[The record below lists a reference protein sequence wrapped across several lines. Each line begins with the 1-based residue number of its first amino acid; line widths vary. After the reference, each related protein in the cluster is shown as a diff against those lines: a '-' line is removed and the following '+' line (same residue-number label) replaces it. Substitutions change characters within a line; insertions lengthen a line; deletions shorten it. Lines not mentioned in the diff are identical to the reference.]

1 MRLVARDNQRRG
13 TGMTQMTKTG
23 LGLLAVLA
31 LAGCQSAAPTF
42 GGGGNVR
49 SGPAPLRPAPTGQ
62 VYSNQLPPPPPP
74 PAAPVTPAAPPADA
88 AAAGAQTPAPTQTAS
103 AAPVTREGLV
113 GAWRVSS
120 GGGNCQIFMALT
132 QWTGGYRAASR
143 GCPGQVAD
151 VSAWDVSGS
160 QVVLKD
166 SSGSTV
172 ATLNNTGG
180 TRYEGTTSGGQSVS
194 LYR

>member
-1 MRLVARDNQRRG
+1 M
-13 TGMTQMTKTG
+13 MHWMKTG
-23 LGLLAVLA
+23 AATAAMLA
-31 LAGCQSAAPTF
+31 LAGCNQSVPNLGGSQSRAAIA
-42 GGGGNVR
+42 
-49 SGPAPLRPAPTGQ
+49 PAPLPAAPSGQ

-74 PAAPVTPAAPPADA
+74 PVASAPVTPPPATDPA
-88 AAAGAQTPAPTQTAS
+88 AAPTQVAS

-166 SSGSTV
+166 GGGSTV

-180 TRYEGTTSGGQSVS
+180 TRYEGTTSGGQQIS

>member
-1 MRLVARDNQRRG
+1 MTLDDNAAANGGTARRLV
-13 TGMTQMTKTG
+13 
-23 LGLLAVLA
+23 LGCAMAAALA
-31 LAGCQSAAPTF
+31 LAGCNQTMPMAGGGY
-42 GGGGNVR
+42 GGGGV
-49 SGPAPLRPAPTGQ
+49 APLRAAPTGQ
-62 VYSNQLPPPPPP
+62 VYANQLPPPPPP
-74 PAAPVTPAAPPADA
+74 PAAPV
-88 AAAGAQTPAPTQTAS
+88 AQTPVTPPVDGAGATSATPAPVQTAS
-103 AAPVTREGLV
+103 ASPVTREGLV
-113 GAWRVSS
+113 GAWRVTS

-151 VSAWDVSGS
+151 VSAWDVAGN

-166 SSGSTV
+166 SGGSTV

>member
-1 MRLVARDNQRRG
+1 
-13 TGMTQMTKTG
+13 MTRMMKTG
-23 LGLLAVLA
+23 AVLAVL
-31 LAGCQSAAPTF
+31 LAASGCTRSMSPTTSD
-42 GGGGNVR
+42 NNSV
-49 SGPAPLRPAPTGQ
+49 APLRPAPTSQ
-62 VYSNQLPPPPPP
+62 VASSQLPPPPPP
-74 PAAPVTPAAPPADA
+74 PPPVTAPPVDTQPQTDASTGAAAP
-88 AAAGAQTPAPTQTAS
+88 GATQTAS

-113 GAWRVSS
+113 GAWKVSS

-132 QWTGGYRAASR
+132 KWTGGYRAASR

-172 ATLNNTGG
+172 ASLNNSGG
-180 TRYEGTTSGGQSVS
+180 TRYDGSTTGGQAIS

>member
-1 MRLVARDNQRRG
+1 
-13 TGMTQMTKTG
+13 MTQLMKTG
-23 LGLLAVLA
+23 AGLVLVLA
-31 LAGCQSAAPTF
+31 LAGCTQSASNF
-42 GGGGNVR
+42 GGSSPR
-49 SGPAPLRPAPTGQ
+49 IATAPAPLPAAPSGQ
-62 VYSNQLPPPPPP
+62 VYSSQLPPPPSAPVA
-74 PAAPVTPAAPPADA
+74 AAPVTPPPALPTDPAAAPV
-88 AAAGAQTPAPTQTAS
+88 QTAS
-103 AAPVTREGLV
+103 TQPVTREGLV

-151 VSAWDVSGS
+151 VSAWDVAGS

-166 SSGSTV
+166 SGGTTV

-180 TRYEGTTSGGQSVS
+180 TRYEGTTTGGQAVS

>member
-1 MRLVARDNQRRG
+1 M
-13 TGMTQMTKTG
+13 MKTC
-23 LGLLAVLA
+23 AVLA
-31 LAGCQSAAPTF
+31 SVLAVSACT
-42 GGGGNVR
+42 R
-49 SGPAPLRPAPTGQ
+49 SVSPMADSGLAPLRPAPTGQ
-62 VYSNQLPPPPPP
+62 VSSSQLPPPPAPP
-74 PAAPVTPAAPPADA
+74 PPVTVATATPPPVDPTAGTTPASPAAPV
-88 AAAGAQTPAPTQTAS
+88 QTAS
-103 AAPVTREGLV
+103 AGPVTREGLV
-113 GAWRVSS
+113 GAWKVSS

-132 QWTGGYRAASR
+132 KWTGGYRAASR

-172 ATLNNTGG
+172 ASLNNSGG
-180 TRYEGTTSGGQSVS
+180 TRYDGQTTGGAAIS

>member
-1 MRLVARDNQRRG
+1 MMRMMKTGVMLAALLVA
-13 TGMTQMTKTG
+13 
-23 LGLLAVLA
+23 
-31 LAGCQSAAPTF
+31 AGCTRSMSPVSDSGGPSPLRSAPTTR
-42 GGGGNVR
+42 VAASR
-49 SGPAPLRPAPTGQ
+49 
-62 VYSNQLPPPPPP
+62 LPPPPAPP
-74 PAAPVTPAAPPADA
+74 PPVADAPADTMLGATPPAPADTPP
-88 AAAGAQTPAPTQTAS
+88 AGATPTQTAA

-113 GAWRVSS
+113 GAWKVSS

-132 QWTGGYRAASR
+132 KWTGGYRAASR
-143 GCPGQVAD
+143 GCPGQVAN

-172 ATLNNTGG
+172 ANLSNSGG
-180 TRYEGTTSGGQSVS
+180 TRYDGQTTGGQAIS

>member
-1 MRLVARDNQRRG
+1 MTLWTTTRLRARTGLALVA
-13 TGMTQMTKTG
+13 
-23 LGLLAVLA
+23 AVT
-31 LAGCQSAAPTF
+31 LAGCNQTMPMA
-42 GGGGNVR
+42 GGGTMGGGV
-49 SGPAPLRPAPTGQ
+49 APLRAAPTGQ
-62 VYSNQLPPPPPP
+62 VYANQLPPPPPP
-74 PAAPVTPAAPPADA
+74 PAAPVVQTPVTPPVDAAAAAGTTPAAPV
-88 AAAGAQTPAPTQTAS
+88 QTAS
-103 AAPVTREGLV
+103 ATPVTREGLV
-113 GAWRVSS
+113 GAWRVTS

-151 VSAWDVSGS
+151 VSAWDVSGN

-166 SSGSTV
+166 SGGSTV

>member
-1 MRLVARDNQRRG
+1 
-13 TGMTQMTKTG
+13 MTQMIRMG
-23 LGLLAVLA
+23 LGLAAALA
-31 LAGCQSAAPTF
+31 LAGCQSAAPSF
-42 GGGGNVR
+42 GGGSNVR
-49 SGPAPLRPAPTGQ
+49 SPAPLRPAPTGQ

-74 PAAPVTPAAPPADA
+74 PAAPMTPTTPPADA
-88 AAAGAQTPAPTQTAS
+88 AAAGGQTPPTQTAS
-103 AAPVTREGLV
+103 AGPVTREGLV

-172 ATLNNTGG
+172 ATLSNAGG

>member
-1 MRLVARDNQRRG
+1 MTNWTRTG
-13 TGMTQMTKTG
+13 TALLA
-23 LGLLAVLA
+23 LGLLAGCNT
-31 LAGCQSAAPTF
+31 AGPNL
-42 GGGGNVR
+42 GGGVAPLQ
-49 SGPAPLRPAPTGQ
+49 PAPRGQ
-62 VYSNQLPPPPPP
+62 VYSNALPPPPPP
-74 PAAPVTPAAPPADA
+74 PAAPV
-88 AAAGAQTPAPTQTAS
+88 AQTPPPVDTAAVSAPGTSAPVQTAS

-166 SSGSTV
+166 SGGSTV
-172 ATLNNTGG
+172 ATLTNAGG
-180 TRYEGTTSGGQSVS
+180 TRYEGTTSGGQQVS

>member
-1 MRLVARDNQRRG
+1 
-13 TGMTQMTKTG
+13 MTHWTKTG
-23 LGLLAVLA
+23 AA
-31 LAGCQSAAPTF
+31 LAALLTVAGCNSVAPGM
-42 GGGGNVR
+42 GGPSMAGN
-49 SGPAPLRPAPTGQ
+49 SGIAPLRAAPTGQ
-62 VYSNQLPPPPPP
+62 VYANQLPPPPPP
-74 PAAPVTPAAPPADA
+74 PVAPASQTPPPGQTPPGAAPTQATP
-88 AAAGAQTPAPTQTAS
+88 PTQTAS

-151 VSAWDVSGS
+151 VSAWDVSGN

-166 SSGSTV
+166 SGGSTV
-172 ATLNNTGG
+172 ATLSNAGG

>member
-1 MRLVARDNQRRG
+1 MNVI
-13 TGMTQMTKTG
+13 KTG
-23 LGLLAVLA
+23 AVLA
-31 LAGCQSAAPTF
+31 LLLAASGCTTSSPQMSD
-42 GGGGNVR
+42 NR
-49 SGPAPLRPAPTGQ
+49 GPAPLRPAPTGQ
-62 VYSNQLPPPPPP
+62 VASSQLPPPPAPP
-74 PAAPVTPAAPPADA
+74 PPVSTMPTTDSMAQPGMSPDAAPIGG
-88 AAAGAQTPAPTQTAS
+88 GATQSAS

-113 GAWRVSS
+113 GAWKVSS

-132 QWTGGYRAASR
+132 KWTGGYRAASR

-172 ATLNNTGG
+172 ASLNNSGG
-180 TRYEGTTSGGQSVS
+180 TRYDGTTTGGQAIS

>member
-1 MRLVARDNQRRG
+1 
-13 TGMTQMTKTG
+13 MTQWMKTG
-23 LGLLAVLA
+23 VAMAALLS
-31 LAGCQSAAPTF
+31 LAGCNSVAPSF
-42 GGGGNVR
+42 GGGGNLGGGVGVAPVR
-49 SGPAPLRPAPTGQ
+49 AAPAGQ
-62 VYSNQLPPPPPP
+62 VYASQLPPPPPP
-74 PAAPVTPAAPPADA
+74 PATPVTQMPPPGQTPPGQTPPPGAQPPA
-88 AAAGAQTPAPTQTAS
+88 QPTRTAS
-103 AAPVTREGLV
+103 AGPVTRESLV

-166 SSGSTV
+166 SGGSTV
-172 ATLNNTGG
+172 ATLSNAGG
-180 TRYEGTTSGGQSVS
+180 TRYEGTTSGGQTVS

>member
-1 MRLVARDNQRRG
+1 MTNWMKTGAALVA
-13 TGMTQMTKTG
+13 
-23 LGLLAVLA
+23 LAA
-31 LAGCQSAAPTF
+31 LAGCQSAPSF
-42 GGGGNVR
+42 GGGGAAPVAQ
-49 SGPAPLRPAPTGQ
+49 SPAPLAPAPRGQ
-62 VYSNQLPPPPPP
+62 VYANQLPPPP
-74 PAAPVTPAAPPADA
+74 APPVA
-88 AAAGAQTPAPTQTAS
+88 AQTPPPLESTAPGAAPAGGTQTAS
-103 AAPVTREGLV
+103 LGPVTREGLV

-151 VSAWDVSGS
+151 VAAWDVSGS
-160 QVVLKD
+160 QVVLRD
-166 SSGSTV
+166 SGGNNV

-180 TRYEGTTSGGQSVS
+180 SRYEGSTTGGQQIS

>member
-1 MRLVARDNQRRG
+1 MAD
-13 TGMTQMTKTG
+13 
-23 LGLLAVLA
+23 
-31 LAGCQSAAPTF
+31 
-42 GGGGNVR
+42 

-62 VYSNQLPPPPPP
+62 VSSSQLPPPPAPP
-74 PAAPVTPAAPPADA
+74 PPVTATAATTPPTDPLAGTQPGAPAAAPV
-88 AAAGAQTPAPTQTAS
+88 QTAS
-103 AAPVTREGLV
+103 AGPVTREGLV
-113 GAWRVSS
+113 GAWKVSS

-132 QWTGGYRAASR
+132 KWTGGYRAASR

-172 ATLNNTGG
+172 ASLNNSGG
-180 TRYEGTTSGGQSVS
+180 TRYDGQTTGGAAIS

>member
-1 MRLVARDNQRRG
+1 MPGESQK
-13 TGMTQMTKTG
+13 MTPMIKTG
-23 LGLLAVLA
+23 AVLA
-31 LAGCQSAAPTF
+31 LLLAASGCTRSMSPVSD
-42 GGGGNVR
+42 N
-49 SGPAPLRPAPTGQ
+49 SGPSPLRPAPTGQ
-62 VYSNQLPPPPPP
+62 VASSQLPPPPAPP
-74 PAAPVTPAAPPADA
+74 PPVSTMPTETPAASTP
-88 AAAGAQTPAPTQTAS
+88 GTPAATAPVQTAS
-103 AAPVTREGLV
+103 AGPVTREGLV
-113 GAWRVSS
+113 GAWKVSS

-132 QWTGGYRAASR
+132 KWTGGYRAASR

-172 ATLNNTGG
+172 ASLNNSGG
-180 TRYEGTTSGGQSVS
+180 TRYDGSTTGGQSIS

>member
-1 MRLVARDNQRRG
+1 
-13 TGMTQMTKTG
+13 MTHWTKTG
-23 LGLLAVLA
+23 AA
-31 LAGCQSAAPTF
+31 LAALLTVAGCNSVSPGL
-42 GGGGNVR
+42 GGPSLGGNG
-49 SGPAPLRPAPTGQ
+49 SGVAPLRAAPTGQ
-62 VYSNQLPPPPPP
+62 VYANQLPPPPPP
-74 PAAPVTPAAPPADA
+74 PAAAPAA
-88 AAAGAQTPAPTQTAS
+88 AQTPPPAGETPPANGATPPTQPTRTAS
-103 AAPVTREGLV
+103 TAPVTREGLV

-172 ATLNNTGG
+172 ATLSNTGG

>member
-1 MRLVARDNQRRG
+1 MLNWTRSGAALL
-13 TGMTQMTKTG
+13 T
-23 LGLLAVLA
+23 LGLLAGCTS
-31 LAGCQSAAPTF
+31 AGSNLS
-42 GGGGNVR
+42 GGGIAPLT
-49 SGPAPLRPAPTGQ
+49 PAPAGQ
-62 VYSNQLPPPPPP
+62 VYSNRLPPPPPP
-74 PAAPVTPAAPPADA
+74 PAAPV
-88 AAAGAQTPAPTQTAS
+88 AQTPAPATETAAATPAATDAPVQTAS

-166 SSGSTV
+166 SGGSTV
-172 ATLNNTGG
+172 ATLSNTGG
-180 TRYEGTTSGGQSVS
+180 TRYEGTTAGGQQVS

>member
-1 MRLVARDNQRRG
+1 M
-13 TGMTQMTKTG
+13 
-23 LGLLAVLA
+23 LAT
-31 LAGCQSAAPTF
+31 LAGCAQT
-42 GGGGNVR
+42 
-49 SGPAPLRPAPTGQ
+49 GPNTVSVPPLRAAPTGQ

-74 PAAPVTPAAPPADA
+74 PVAPVAAAPVTPPVDA
-88 AAAGAQTPAPTQTAS
+88 AAADGQTPAAAPVQTAS

-113 GAWRVSS
+113 GAWRVTS

-151 VSAWDVSGS
+151 VSAWDVSGN

-166 SSGSTV
+166 SGGSTV
-172 ATLNNTGG
+172 ATLSNTGG
-180 TRYEGTTSGGQSVS
+180 TRYEGSTSGGQQVS

>member
-1 MRLVARDNQRRG
+1 
-13 TGMTQMTKTG
+13 MTNWTRSGAALLT
-23 LGLLAVLA
+23 LGLLAGCTS
-31 LAGCQSAAPTF
+31 AGPSL
-42 GGGGNVR
+42 GGGGAIAPLT
-49 SGPAPLRPAPTGQ
+49 PAPAGQ
-62 VYSNQLPPPPPP
+62 VYSNRLPPPPPP
-74 PAAPVTPAAPPADA
+74 PAAPVS
-88 AAAGAQTPAPTQTAS
+88 QTPAPATTDTAAAPANATPAPVQTAS
-103 AAPVTREGLV
+103 ASPVTRESLV

-166 SSGSTV
+166 SGGSTV
-172 ATLNNTGG
+172 ATLSNTGG
-180 TRYEGTTSGGQSVS
+180 TRYEGTTAGGQQVS

>member
-1 MRLVARDNQRRG
+1 MTHWKNGGALVA
-13 TGMTQMTKTG
+13 
-23 LGLLAVLA
+23 LLA
-31 LAGCQSAAPTF
+31 LAGCNTSSPSPGNFDARPEPLRAAPT
-42 GGGGNVR
+42 
-49 SGPAPLRPAPTGQ
+49 AQ
-62 VYSNQLPPPPPP
+62 VYSNQLPPPPAPP
-74 PAAPVTPAAPPADA
+74 VAAAPPDVAVAPGIDSGTAQTTPAAPVRAAS
-88 AAAGAQTPAPTQTAS
+88 T
-103 AAPVTREGLV
+103 APVTREGLV

-166 SSGSTV
+166 SGGSTV
-172 ATLNNTGG
+172 ATLSNTGG
-180 TRYEGTTSGGQSVS
+180 TKYEGSTTGGQPIS

>member
-1 MRLVARDNQRRG
+1 MAHW
-13 TGMTQMTKTG
+13 TKTAAAG
-23 LGLLAVLA
+23 TVLTL
-31 LAGCQSAAPTF
+31 LAGCAQTGPQI
-42 GGGGNVR
+42 GGGI
-49 SGPAPLRPAPTGQ
+49 PPLAPAPTAP

-74 PAAPVTPAAPPADA
+74 PAAPVTTPPVDATAAAAPGTEPGAAPAAPV
-88 AAAGAQTPAPTQTAS
+88 QTAS

-113 GAWRVSS
+113 GAWRVTS

-143 GCPGQVAD
+143 GCPGQIAD

-160 QVVLKD
+160 QVVLRD
-166 SSGSTV
+166 SGGSTV
-172 ATLNNTGG
+172 ATLNNSGG
-180 TRYEGTTSGGQSVS
+180 TRYEGTTTGGQSVS

>member
-1 MRLVARDNQRRG
+1 MDEDRAD
-13 TGMTQMTKTG
+13 MTHWTKTG
-23 LGLLAVLA
+23 AA
-31 LAGCQSAAPTF
+31 LAALLTVAGCNSVAPGLGGQSAA
-42 GGGGNVR
+42 GNSR
-49 SGPAPLRPAPTGQ
+49 IAPLRAAPTGQ
-62 VYSNQLPPPPPP
+62 VYANQLPPPPPP
-74 PAAPVTPAAPPADA
+74 PAAPVSQTPPPGQTPPGAAPTTQA
-88 AAAGAQTPAPTQTAS
+88 AAPTQTAS

-151 VSAWDVSGS
+151 VSAWDVSGN

-166 SSGSTV
+166 SGGSTV

>member
-1 MRLVARDNQRRG
+1 
-13 TGMTQMTKTG
+13 MTEWMKTG
-23 LGLLAVLA
+23 AACLA
-31 LAGCQSAAPTF
+31 LAMLAGCTQTAGPSL
-42 GGGGNVR
+42 GGGGY
-49 SGPAPLRPAPTGQ
+49 GQPAPLTAAPTGQ

-74 PAAPVTPAAPPADA
+74 PVAATTAPTTPIDPAA
-88 AAAGAQTPAPTQTAS
+88 GTPGAPTQTAS
-103 AAPVTREGLV
+103 VAPVTREGLV
-113 GAWRVSS
+113 GAWRVSA

-166 SSGSTV
+166 NTGNTV
-172 ATLNNTGG
+172 ATLNNSGG
-180 TRYEGTTSGGQSVS
+180 SRFEGTTSGGTQIS

>member
-1 MRLVARDNQRRG
+1 
-13 TGMTQMTKTG
+13 MTQMIRMGFG
-23 LGLLAVLA
+23 LAAVLA
-31 LAGCQSAAPTF
+31 LAGCQSASPSF
-42 GGGGNVR
+42 GGGGGSNVR
-49 SGPAPLRPAPTGQ
+49 SPAPLRAAPTGQ

-74 PAAPVTPAAPPADA
+74 PAAPVTAAPVTPTADA
-88 AAAGAQTPAPTQTAS
+88 STPAQTPAPTQTAS

-151 VSAWDVSGS
+151 VSAWDVSGN

-166 SSGSTV
+166 SGGSTV

>member
-1 MRLVARDNQRRG
+1 
-13 TGMTQMTKTG
+13 MTHWTKTG
-23 LGLLAVLA
+23 AAMAALLT
-31 LAGCQSAAPTF
+31 LAGCNSVSPNL
-42 GGGGNVR
+42 GGSSMSSRNPGV
-49 SGPAPLRPAPTGQ
+49 APLRAAPTGQ
-62 VYSNQLPPPPPP
+62 VYANQLPPPPPP
-74 PAAPVTPAAPPADA
+74 PAAPAAQTPPPGGETPPANGATPAAE
-88 AAAGAQTPAPTQTAS
+88 PTRTAS
-103 AAPVTREGLV
+103 TAPVTREGLV

-166 SSGSTV
+166 SGGSTV
-172 ATLNNTGG
+172 ATLSNTGG

>member
-1 MRLVARDNQRRG
+1 M
-13 TGMTQMTKTG
+13 MHWTKTG
-23 LGLLAVLA
+23 AALAAMMA
-31 LAGCQSAAPTF
+31 LAGCQQSVPTL
-42 GGGGNVR
+42 GGGNVG
-49 SGPAPLRPAPTGQ
+49 GPAPLSPAPRGQ

-74 PAAPVTPAAPPADA
+74 PASSQTIQPVLNPDGTAVNGTTTP
-88 AAAGAQTPAPTQTAS
+88 GAAPTQTAS

-132 QWTGGYRAASR
+132 QWSGGYRAASR

-160 QVVLKD
+160 QVVLR
-166 SSGSTV
+166 SNSGDTV
-172 ATLNNTGG
+172 ATLNNAGG
-180 TRYEGTTSGGQSVS
+180 TRYEGTTTGGQPIS

>member
-1 MRLVARDNQRRG
+1 MIHW
-13 TGMTQMTKTG
+13 MKTG
-23 LGLLAVLA
+23 AALAAIAA
-31 LAGCQSAAPTF
+31 LAGCQQTAPTF
-42 GGGGNVR
+42 GGGQR
-49 SGPAPLRPAPTGQ
+49 PAAQSPAPLTPAPQGQ
-62 VYSNQLPPPPPP
+62 VYSNQLPPPPAPTAPATPP
-74 PAAPVTPAAPPADA
+74 VADASAPGAAPV
-88 AAAGAQTPAPTQTAS
+88 QSAS
-103 AAPVTREGLV
+103 AGPVTREGLV

-166 SSGSTV
+166 SGGGTV
-172 ATLNNTGG
+172 ATLNNAGG
-180 TRYEGTTSGGQSVS
+180 TRYEGSTTGGQQIS